1 MNTNTTTVLGITTLG
16 ATLALAASG
25 QTPLANAVALVG
37 AGACCYALRAQ
48 FGRAHTAPASQP
60 EPEPTAYDLE
70 PEHDTYNSTLPTAA
84 SYAPAASYNAPAASY
99 DAPAASYDAPNVTG
113 GQIVQFL
120 ERCALTAQRLNL
132 NPQLI
137 PSYDSLKAAGVAVSP
152 NQRSIYLRLLRLHIV
167 KIRAGGSDRWI
178 VKRGSIWQLL
188 QAAQRGALKLAD

>member
-1 MNTNTTTVLGITTLG
+1 MNTTTVLGITTLG

-99 DAPAASYDAPNVTG
+99 DAPTASYTQAITG
-113 GQIVQFL
+113 GQVVQFL
-120 ERCALTAQRLNL
+120 DRCATACQRLNL

-137 PSYDSLKAAGVAVSP
+137 PSYESLRNAGVAISP
-152 NQRSIYLRLLRLHIV
+152 NQRAAYLRLLRGYIV
-167 KIRAGGSDRWI
+167 KIRAGGAERYI

-188 QAAQRGALKLAD
+188 QLAQRGALRLAD

>member
-1 MNTNTTTVLGITTLG
+1 MNTITIGGTIAIG

-25 QTPLANAVALVG
+25 QTQLANAVALVG
-37 AGACCYALRAQ
+37 AGACVYALRSQ

-60 EPEPTAYDLE
+60 EQQTAYDLE
-70 PEHDTYNSTLPTAA
+70 PEQQPAYDTYNSTLPAI
-84 SYAPAASYNAPAASY
+84 ASYNAPAASY
-99 DAPAASYDAPNVTG
+99 DAPNVTS

-120 ERCALTAQRLNL
+120 DRCATATQRLNL

-137 PSYDSLKAAGVAVSP
+137 PSYESLKSAGVAISP
-152 NQRSIYLRLLRLHIV
+152 NQRSAYLRLLRLHVV

>member
-25 QTPLANAVALVG
+25 QTQLANTVALVG
-37 AGACCYALRAQ
+37 AGACVYALRSQ

-70 PEHDTYNSTLPTAA
+70 PEQQPAYDTYNSTLPAIA
-84 SYAPAASYNAPAASY
+84 SYAPAASYAP
-99 DAPAASYDAPNVTG
+99 VTG
-113 GQIVQFL
+113 GQVVQFL
-120 ERCALTAQRLNL
+120 DRCATACQRLNL

-137 PSYDSLKAAGVAVSP
+137 PSYESLRNAGVAISP
-152 NQRSIYLRLLRLHIV
+152 NQRAAYLRLLRGYIV
-167 KIRAGGSDRWI
+167 KIRAGGAERYI

-188 QAAQRGALKLAD
+188 QLAQRGALRLAD

>member
-60 EPEPTAYDLE
+60 EQQTAYDLE
-70 PEHDTYNSTLPTAA
+70 PEHDTYNSTLPN
-84 SYAPAASYNAPAASY
+84 ASYNAPAASY

>member
-1 MNTNTTTVLGITTLG
+1 MNTTTVLGITTLG

-37 AGACCYALRAQ
+37 AGACVYALRSQ

-70 PEHDTYNSTLPTAA
+70 PEQQPAYDTYN

-99 DAPAASYDAPNVTG
+99 DAPTASYTQAITG
-113 GQIVQFL
+113 GQVVQFL
-120 ERCALTAQRLNL
+120 DRCATACQRLNL

-137 PSYDSLKAAGVAVSP
+137 PSYESLRNAGVAISP
-152 NQRSIYLRLLRLHIV
+152 NQRSAYLRLLRLHVV

>member
-70 PEHDTYNSTLPTAA
+70 PEQQPAYDTYNSTLPAI
-84 SYAPAASYNAPAASY
+84 ASYNAPVS
-99 DAPAASYDAPNVTG
+99 APNVTG
-113 GQIVQFL
+113 GQVVQFL
-120 ERCALTAQRLNL
+120 ERCATAAQRLNL

-137 PSYDSLKAAGVAVSP
+137 PSYESLKNAGVAVSP
-152 NQRSIYLRLLRLHIV
+152 NQRATYLRLLRLHIV

>member
-1 MNTNTTTVLGITTLG
+1 MNTITIGGTIAIG

-25 QTPLANAVALVG
+25 QTQLANTVALIG

-60 EPEPTAYDLE
+60 EQQTAYDLE
-70 PEHDTYNSTLPTAA
+70 PEHDTYNSTLPN
-84 SYAPAASYNAPAASY
+84 ASYNAPAASY